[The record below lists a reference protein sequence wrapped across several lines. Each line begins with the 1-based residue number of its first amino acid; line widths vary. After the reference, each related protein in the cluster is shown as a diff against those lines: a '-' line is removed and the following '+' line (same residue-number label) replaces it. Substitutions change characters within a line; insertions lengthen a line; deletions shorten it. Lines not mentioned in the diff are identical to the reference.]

1 MVLIARVLCFA
12 AEGWTVSHFK
22 DSSLG
27 CNAVSWAPF
36 HSVGS
41 KNDGGPIKRLVT
53 ASCDKTIKL
62 WSLPD
67 GQTEWTKEDISS
79 APAHTDWVRDVAWA
93 PSSGMPVNL
102 IASCSEDKHV
112 YIWTQT
118 QENAAWKR
126 ELLHTFD
133 APVWRV
139 SWSVTGNVLAVSS
152 GDHKVTLW
160 KETLDKK
167 WMYVCLLYHDCGDD
181 Q

>member
-1 MVLIARVLCFA
+1 M
-12 AEGWTVSHFK
+12 SHFK

-41 KNDGGPIKRLVT
+41 KNESGPIKRLVT

-62 WSLPD
+62 WSLPE

-93 PSSGMPVNL
+93 PSTGMPVNL

-118 QENAAWKR
+118 QENAVWKR
-126 ELLHTFD
+126 ELLRTFD

-167 WMYVCLLYHDCGDD
+167 WMYVCALSG
-181 Q
+181 QRNG